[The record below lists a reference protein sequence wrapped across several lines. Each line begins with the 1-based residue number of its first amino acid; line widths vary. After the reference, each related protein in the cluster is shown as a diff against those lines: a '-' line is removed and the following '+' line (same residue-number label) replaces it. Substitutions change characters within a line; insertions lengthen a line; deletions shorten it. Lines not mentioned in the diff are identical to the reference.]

1 MQVNCRTGVI
11 ESTRLLN
18 LKQFIRL
25 HGEITQQASMATM
38 APEGRER
45 GICAS
50 MIIQEWVW
58 AQKWGVL
65 PDSKV
70 CGASMG
76 PTGPRWA
83 PCWPHEPC
91 YLGYSSV
98 HYVFCYQYFWFNK
111 MMCLNFQIIFMFEQC
126 LCSITVVTPVKYES
140 GIQYVN
146 SAFMTLKNGFE

>member
-1 MQVNCRTGVI
+1 MAFIGIFMFMQVNCRTGVI

-58 AQKWGVL
+58 AQKWGAL

-76 PTGPRWA
+76 PTWGRKDPGGPHVGPMNLAIWA
-83 PCWPHEPC
+83 IALFIIFSVINISDLTKWCVWIFKS
-91 YLGYSSV
+91 YS
-98 HYVFCYQYFWFNK
+98 
-111 MMCLNFQIIFMFEQC
+111 CLNSASAALLWWHLSNIK
-126 LCSITVVTPVKYES
+126 VVF
-140 GIQYVN
+140 N
-146 SAFMTLKNGFE
+146 M